1 MNYYMN
7 TSAVYD
13 ESEIGRQLYQEIG
26 LIEEQH
32 VTQYGSLIDPNTTM
46 LECLL
51 MHQYTEC
58 YSYYSCYEA
67 ETDEYIKKVWERH
80 FEEELS
86 HLHKAVELLQK
97 YENKEW
103 QQVIPNGEFP
113 ELVRLH
119 ENKEYVR
126 NVLNSSVQ
134 LTSHNED
141 YVDVSK
147 LDDNDRFFKF
157 QDKLN
162 TPVEGV
168 PTHKVIVDYISKKGQ
183 DYRYTDSES
192 PVAEL
197 RDRKSDNT
205 TLGRKKN

>member
-1 MNYYMN
+1 MN

-58 YSYYSCYEA
+58 YSYYSCYET

-86 HLHKAVELLQK
+86 HLHKA
-97 YENKEW
+97 
-103 QQVIPNGEFP
+103 G
-113 ELVRLH
+113 
-119 ENKEYVR
+119 
-126 NVLNSSVQ
+126 
-134 LTSHNED
+134 
-141 YVDVSK
+141 
-147 LDDNDRFFKF
+147 
-157 QDKLN
+157 
-162 TPVEGV
+162 
-168 PTHKVIVDYISKKGQ
+168 
-183 DYRYTDSES
+183 
-192 PVAEL
+192 
-197 RDRKSDNT
+197 KSDNT